1 MNLDSK
7 KIVDF
12 PSRNLWGEFYSRF
25 RKSLLAKLSSYYC
38 LADREDAVEFAFDKL
53 MNKKDKDAYGDK
65 MPKTENGW
73 FWALYWQAKSYL
85 SHMKEHCIVHAK
97 YVEEMAKELEGVFVP
112 GYFGESLD
120 EEVYS
125 AVRSLAFG
133 NLVKDQDLRERDLDI
148 FTDAEIHEE
157 STKTIAAKYDI
168 TDNNVY
174 QIKFRIKN
182 ILEKYGKKYFNEA
195 LERVGNSNLRHTA

>member
-53 MNKKDKDAYGDK
+53 MNKKDKNAYGDK

-85 SHMKEHCIVHAK
+85 SHMREHGVVHAK
-97 YVEEMAKELEGVFVP
+97 YVEEMAKELENVFAP
-112 GYFGESLD
+112 GYFGGFLDNEVISLD
-120 EEVYS
+120 KID
-125 AVRSLAFG
+125 SLAK
-133 NLVKDQDLRERDLDI
+133 LPSREVLLATVCNAFNAPISAFARAVQAIVDKGGEA
-148 FTDAEIHEE
+148 TAE
-157 STKTIAAKYDI
+157 AAA
-168 TDNNVY
+168 
-174 QIKFRIKN
+174 
-182 ILEKYGKKYFNEA
+182 E
-195 LERVGNSNLRHTA
+195 